1 MSFLHPLRGVQIP
14 EAGEAILPSLGE
26 IARTTGSI
34 RAVASVTEALTIL
47 TAAETA
53 GLAPTP
59 QYPAYFD
66 IGGIIYRASGTKNAS
81 GVWILGPV
89 NEIEAHVNTYSGGT
103 ITRESG
109 AQHAL
114 ITSSLSARPYK
125 RIVSA
130 TGMVNAST
138 SGTIGLRIL
147 ILNAGGATA
156 RWETGAGLQTQT
168 AINSGVVPAGTD
180 PQVILALTFGGTG
193 NSTATISSSADANRL
208 IVEAKPITMD

>member
-1 MSFLHPLRGVQIP
+1 MTYSHSLRGVQLP
-14 EAGEAILPSLGE
+14 EAGDNILPSLGE
-26 IARTTGSI
+26 ITRTTGSI
-34 RAVASVTEALTIL
+34 RAVASVAEALAIL

-89 NEIEAHVNTYSGGT
+89 NEIEAPVNTYSGGT

-114 ITSSLSARPYK
+114 ITSSLPARPYK

-130 TGMVNAST
+130 TGMVNASV
-138 SGTIGLRIL
+138 SGIIGLRIL
-147 ILNAGGATA
+147 ILNTSGATS
-156 RWETGAGLQTQT
+156 RWENGAGQQTQT
-168 AINSGVVPAGTD
+168 VINSGIIPAGVD
-180 PQVILALTFGGTG
+180 PQVILALSFGGTG
-193 NSTATISSSADANRL
+193 NSTATISSAADANRL

>member
-1 MSFLHPLRGVQIP
+1 MTYLHSLRGVQLP
-14 EAGEAILPSLGE
+14 DAGDNILPSLGE

-34 RAVASVTEALTIL
+34 RAVDSVAAARTIL

-66 IGGIIYRASGTKNAS
+66 IGGIVYRATGAKVNS
-81 GVWILGPV
+81 VWTLSPINETEVTV
-89 NEIEAHVNTYSGGT
+89 NNYAGGT

-114 ITSSLSARPYK
+114 ITSSLPARPYD
-125 RIVSA
+125 RVVSA
-130 TGMVNAST
+130 QGMVNASAN
-138 SGTIGLRIL
+138 GTIGLRIL

-168 AINSGVVPAGTD
+168 AINSGVVPAGVD

-193 NSTATISSSADANRL
+193 NSTATISSSAGANRL
-208 IVEAKPITMD
+208 IVEAKPITMS

>member
-14 EAGEAILPSLGE
+14 ESGDKIPPGLGE

-34 RAVASVTEALTIL
+34 RAVDSVAAARVIL
-47 TAAETA
+47 TSAEAA

-66 IGGIIYRASGTKNAS
+66 IGGIVYRATGAKPN
-81 GVWILGPV
+81 GVWTLSPV
-89 NEIEAHVNTYSGGT
+89 NEVEVKVNSYAGGT
-103 ITRESG
+103 VTKG
-109 AQHAL
+109 AGTQHAL
-114 ITSSLSARPYK
+114 ITSSLPARPYD
-125 RIVSA
+125 RVVSA
-130 TGMVNAST
+130 QGMVNASA

-168 AINSGVVPAGTD
+168 AINSGVVPAGVD
-180 PQVILALTFGGTG
+180 PQVILALSFGGTG

-208 IVEAKPITMD
+208 IVEAKPITMS

>member
-1 MSFLHPLRGVQIP
+1 MTYTHFLRGVQIP
-14 EAGEAILPSLGE
+14 AVDEDIPLSLSE
-26 IARTTGSI
+26 MVRTSGTI
-34 RAVASVTEALTIL
+34 RAVASVTEALMIL

-89 NEIEAHVNTYSGGT
+89 NEIEANVNTYSGGT

-168 AINSGVVPAGTD
+168 AINSGVVPAGVD
-180 PQVILALTFGGTG
+180 PQVILAMTFGGTG

>member
-14 EAGEAILPSLGE
+14 AAGEAILPSLGE

-34 RAVASVTEALTIL
+34 RAVDSVAAARSIL
-47 TAAETA
+47 TGAETA
-53 GLAPTP
+53 GLAPSP

-66 IGGIIYRASGTKNAS
+66 VAGIIYRATGAKTN
-81 GVWILGPV
+81 GVWTLSPV
-89 NEIEAHVNTYSGGT
+89 NEVEVKVNSYAGGT

-114 ITSSLSARPYK
+114 ITSSLPARPYD
-125 RIVSA
+125 RVVSA
-130 TGMVNAST
+130 QGMVNAST

-147 ILNAGGATA
+147 ILNTGGATA

>member
-1 MSFLHPLRGVQIP
+1 MTYLHSLRGVQLP
-14 EAGEAILPSLGE
+14 DAGDNILPSLGE
-26 IARTTGSI
+26 ITRTTGSI
-34 RAVASVTEALTIL
+34 RAVASVTEALMIL

-66 IGGIIYRASGTKNAS
+66 IGGIVYRAAGAKINS
-81 GVWILGPV
+81 VWTLSPV
-89 NEIEAHVNTYSGGT
+89 NEVEVKVNSYAGGT

-114 ITSSLSARPYK
+114 ITSSLPARPYG
-125 RIVSA
+125 RVVSA
-130 TGMVNAST
+130 QGMVNASA

-168 AINSGVVPAGTD
+168 AINSGVVPAGVD
-180 PQVILALTFGGTG
+180 PQVILALSFGGTG
-193 NSTATISSSADANRL
+193 NSTATISSSTDANRL
-208 IVEAKPITMD
+208 IVEAKPITMS